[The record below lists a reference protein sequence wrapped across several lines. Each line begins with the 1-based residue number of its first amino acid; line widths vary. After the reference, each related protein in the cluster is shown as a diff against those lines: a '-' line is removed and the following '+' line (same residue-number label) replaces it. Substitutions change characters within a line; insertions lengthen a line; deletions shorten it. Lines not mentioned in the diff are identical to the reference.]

1 MLYNK
6 IIVKRLQKLKK
17 VVMILSKIFQVIKE
31 SVLNA
36 FSIELPDVTVTK
48 YQVETATKNY
58 IQSAFKTLILI
69 SLLFIISQLYYLI
82 SDAIGGNFTSNALFD
97 EKYIFDLVGEVLLL
111 GISIITLTIVSI
123 TIATEKEDKY
133 SFENKVIALYYFA
146 VTIGC
151 SLYVIAKILRCGGFV
166 NTHSSIIYIILM
178 LAVSPSHSMKVNY
191 TCIFMLTLA
200 ILIPGIMVLSNPDMV
215 VHQQYLFVDE
225 IKSSAWLINNVIF
238 LILGALVALYS
249 RATTMRSKLKSVV
262 LQDRNQ
268 ELKQRTETDE
278 LTQVSNRLAMKR
290 YIESKEDE
298 WRKELD
304 GVAFLMLDI
313 DFFKK
318 YNDFYGHLRGDECL
332 RRVAQAANLAA
343 QQFNG
348 TVYRYGGEEFVIIAE
363 HMDETQALALTKEV
377 HREIGKLKIPHEGIN
392 GNPETMLTV
401 SIGLNLEKSFKRA
414 SSQWILDS
422 DLQLYYAKH
431 EGRNCTAFRNGLYN
445 TYHKPAAGEEAK
457 LESH

>member
-1 MLYNK
+1 M
-6 IIVKRLQKLKK
+6 KR
-17 VVMILSKIFQVIKE
+17 IFEVIKE
-31 SVLNA
+31 SVAGA
-36 FSIELPDVTVTK
+36 FTTSIADVTVTK
-48 YQVETATKNY
+48 YQVENATKNY
-58 IQSAFKTLILI
+58 IQSTFKTLILI
-69 SLLFIISQLYYLI
+69 CLLFIGSQLYYLVADI
-82 SDAIGGNFTSNALFD
+82 VGGNFKNGVLF
-97 EKYIFDLVGEVLLL
+97 EERYILDLIGEVLLL
-111 GISIITLTIVSI
+111 FSSIVTLLIVAI
-123 TIATEKEDKY
+123 TIAKDKEQNP
-133 SFENKVIALYYFA
+133 SRESRVVVFYYLA

-151 SLYVIAKILRCGGFV
+151 SLFVIAKILRCGGFV
-166 NTHSSIIYIILM
+166 NTHSSIIYIILL
-178 LAVSPSHSMKVNY
+178 LAVSPHHSMKVNW
-191 TCIFMLTLA
+191 TCIGIMGLA
-200 ILIPGIMVLSNPDMV
+200 VLIPGIMVLSNFDYV
-215 VHQQYLFVDE
+215 VHQEYLLVDE
-225 IKSSAWLINNVIF
+225 LSTAAWLINNIIF
-238 LILGALVALYS
+238 LILGALVALFC
-249 RATTMRSKLKSVV
+249 RATTMRSKIKSVV

-290 YIESKEDE
+290 FIESKEDQ

-318 YNDFYGHLRGDECL
+318 FNDYYGHLRGDECL

-363 HMDETQALALTKEV
+363 HMDENQALNLAKEV
-377 HREIGKLKIPHEGIN
+377 HREIGKLKIPHEGID
-392 GNPETMLTV
+392 GKIDTMLTV
-401 SIGLNLEKSFKRA
+401 SIGLNLETSFKRA

-445 TYHKPAAGEEAK
+445 TYHKPASGEEAK
-457 LESH
+457 LSSQSQINR